1 MIRTDRLSLS
11 ADAFTAERKDI
22 LTRADERL
30 RIPVKSSLARQG
42 LPGWEEFAL
51 SAALDIFDE
60 TARAEV
66 DQWSQIIDDLHDD
79 FALQV
84 RKTLSKTKP
93 SPNRDMQVE
102 TLVRWLSTAAIN
114 GGTEAATTADP
125 DPAIGLEWVTMHDHD
140 VREMHAEVA
149 GQTVPTGHPFKV
161 GGEDLM
167 YPGQPVGDPSVWI
180 NCRCMAR
187 PTMLSSLAGKTITA
201 AAEVPGLHKDG
212 TPPKCKYCTSPASL
226 YVLHS
231 EAMGYVPTCA
241 DHLDQAKEAAA
252 NCTPNGEPDPGNI
265 DKVGEYAL
273 NPGKGNAS
281 DPGLEPGEEPK
292 AAVVVLLPAM
302 NDPITALTSGTD
314 PHCTLLYL
322 GNGEMDLA
330 PLHEIIASYASA
342 YRFGDNQLP
351 EDSVSGRAVLGKD
364 KADVA
369 LLDASGS
376 GEIRASLME
385 EDGILELL
393 GMQEQFPAWIPHL
406 TLGYPEAPATEG
418 DLPDGVTYDRLALW
432 RGNEQYEFPLGEDV
446 PVQASSKFGITH
458 AEDPEFTQEMA
469 DAFVAAVPDNG
480 QDDGEPDSIPEEEAY
495 PEIPWHGVL
504 APEGKPS
511 GDGRQFA
518 PGSLRHRNL
527 PLPLKWM
534 PADAEG
540 HDGSVIV
547 GRIDSITRDGDL
559 IKAEGVFD
567 QSEAG
572 YEALRQIA
580 TSMLRGVSVDV
591 DDATA
596 ALSDDEELIEFSSG
610 RIASATLCAIP
621 AFAEAYVALGPWA
634 DAEPDAGEDTNVS
647 ESAAALAKDLA
658 GMGATVVQQDF
669 DVTPPKT
676 MDGPGWITEPVPT
689 HRITSYW
696 VDGRGAAKI
705 GWGIPGDFNRCRV
718 QLAKY
723 VQRPEWLAGLCA
735 NLHYRAIGVW
745 PGQEDGGKGNHHGL
759 SADSLTASV
768 GLAERE
774 GETLSADWFRDP
786 GLTEPTPLTVTDEGR
801 IFGHIATWDVC
812 HISVGQA
819 CLTAPHSATNYAYF
833 LTGEVSTDAGRVAV
847 GQVTMGGG
855 HATQQAG
862 LRAAIS
868 HYDSTSAAVADVT
881 VGEDDHGIWFAGA
894 LRPDVGADDRRA
906 LMAAA
911 LSGDWRT
918 VRVGR
923 QENLEMVAALAV
935 NVPGFPI
942 PRPSIATYGAQQ
954 ISLTAASIPQGP
966 AVLNDGGSHAIE
978 DASSARVGA
987 ARASLRSLRA
997 ARAKV
1002 KMNIGGR

>member
-22 LTRADERL
+22 LARADERL

-66 DQWSQIIDDLHDD
+66 DHWSQIIDDLHDD
-79 FALQV
+79 FARQV

-93 SPNRDMQVE
+93 SSNRDMQVE
-102 TLVRWLSTAAIN
+102 TLVRWLSAAAIN

-125 DPAIGLEWVTMHDHD
+125 DPAIGLQWVTMHDHD

-201 AAEVPGLHKDG
+201 AAE
-212 TPPKCKYCTSPASL
+212 
-226 YVLHS
+226 
-231 EAMGYVPTCA
+231 
-241 DHLDQAKEAAA
+241 
-252 NCTPNGEPDPGNI
+252 
-265 DKVGEYAL
+265 
-273 NPGKGNAS
+273 GNAS

-292 AAVVVLLPAM
+292 AAVVVLLPAV
-302 NDPITALTSGTD
+302 NDPVTALASGTD

-322 GNGEMDLA
+322 GSGDMDLTS
-330 PLHEIIASYASA
+330 LHQIIDSYAST
-342 YRFGDNQLP
+342 YRADGNPLP

-369 LLDASGS
+369 LLDAGGSGS
-376 GEIRASLME
+376 IRASLME

-418 DLPDGVTYDRLALW
+418 DLPDSVTYDRLALW

-446 PVQASSKFGITH
+446 PTPASSEFGIIH

-469 DAFVAAVPDNG
+469 DAFAASVPEDG
-480 QDDGEPDSIPEEEAY
+480 QDDQEPESIPEEEAY

-518 PGSLRHRNL
+518 LGSLRHRNL

-540 HDGSVIV
+540 HDGSVIA

-596 ALSDDEELIEFSSG
+596 ALSEDEELIEFSSG

-621 AFAEAYVALGPWA
+621 AFAEAYIALGTWA
-634 DAEPDAGEDTNVS
+634 DAEPDAREDTNAPDT
-647 ESAAALAKDLA
+647 AAA
-658 GMGATVVQQDF
+658 GTVQDF
-669 DVTPPKT
+669 DITPPKT

-705 GWGIPGDFNRCRV
+705 GWGIPGDFNRCRTH
-718 QLAKY
+718 LAKY

-735 NLHYRAIGVW
+735 NLHYRAMGIW
-745 PGQEDGGKGNHHGL
+745 PGQEDGGRGNHHGM

-768 GLAERE
+768 GLAEVE
-774 GETLSADWFRDP
+774 GETLSADWFRNP

-833 LTGEVSTDAGRVAV
+833 LTGEVITDAGRVAV

-862 LRAAIS
+862 MRAAIS

-894 LRPDVGADDRRA
+894 LRPDVDASDKRA

-911 LSGDWRT
+911 LSGDWRS

-966 AVLNDGGSHAIE
+966 AIANDGGSHPIE
-978 DASSARVGA
+978 DASTARVGA
-987 ARASLRSLRA
+987 ARSTLRSLRA